1 MHPRSSHRDT
11 DTSRQSS
18 PHQSA
23 LNKTHTRKSR
33 VQGAIRGDSAHACS
47 SCWIGCT
54 NLWCRSALPH
64 KSVEANKA
72 AVDQL
77 WLFSDSLPST

>member
-23 LNKTHTRKSR
+23 LNKTHARKSR
-33 VQGAIRGDSAHACS
+33 VQGAICGDSAHACS
-47 SCWIGCT
+47 SRWIVCT
-54 NLWCRSALPH
+54 NLWCGSALSH
-64 KSVEANKA
+64 KSVDATETTI
-72 AVDQL
+72 DRL
-77 WLFSDSLPST
+77 WLFSDGLPST